1 LLYYSQ
7 LDSILRVE
15 AKSNEIRALIIARN
29 ELAGWL
35 AKQRT
40 AWAELAPVQPPP
52 AEVAD
57 IEDTFLP
64 PTIDHSRECKSCYAV
79 DTCMLYRK
87 VSGSPT
93 GLKPGTHE
101 LTLPKTVDRV
111 DATPDDP
118 IAQLYED
125 KAGHLTERGVACH
138 GRRAGAGSIQVPA
151 LDDDREAE
159 GEDRQVSFDGPT
171 TADVLVYI

>member
-125 KAGHLTERGVACH
+125 KAGHLTERDAVFFRKWESLVTVEEQEL
-138 GRRAGAGSIQVPA
+138 GRFRSQLWTMTAKQ
-151 LDDDREAE
+151 REKT
-159 GEDRQVSFDGPT
+159 GR
-171 TADVLVYI
+171 

>member
-125 KAGHLTERGVACH
+125 KAGHLTERDAVFFRKWESLVTVEEQEL
-138 GRRAGAGSIQVPA
+138 GRFRSQLWTMTAQQRAKTG
-151 LDDDREAE
+151 R
-159 GEDRQVSFDGPT
+159 
-171 TADVLVYI
+171 

>member
-1 LLYYSQ
+1 MRIDGAMDDVLRQVPRHTGPCGFALLFSTR
-7 LDSILRVE
+7 LNPPRRS
-15 AKSNEIRALIIARN
+15 
-29 ELAGWL
+29 
-35 AKQRT
+35 KQRT

-125 KAGHLTERGVACH
+125 KAGHLTERDAVFFRKWESLVTVEEQEL
-138 GRRAGAGSIQVPA
+138 GRFRSQLWTMTAKQ
-151 LDDDREAE
+151 REKT
-159 GEDRQVSFDGPT
+159 GR
-171 TADVLVYI
+171 